1 MLNNLSITKKIL
13 ALVALA
19 LFCSFAIV
27 FYNFTNLKQSMLEDR
42 KQAIRNIVETAVSV
56 AEHYNRE
63 ATSGA
68 LPVEEAKT
76 RARNVIRALRFG
88 KGDYFFV
95 YNTNGITEVHGTR
108 KELEGQMRLEEKDV
122 DGFPFLR
129 HQIAN
134 AQAGGGF
141 TTYRFTKPNGGSE
154 VYAKISYDAPFTP
167 WNWVIASGVYV
178 DDIDNS
184 FADKLYR
191 ALAVVA
197 GVIAVMLIAS
207 TYLGRAI
214 TGPIA
219 VLAAAMRRLADGDHG
234 VTISGA
240 GRRDEIGAMAQAVQ
254 VFKDNGIAME
264 ALRRDNE
271 QAAEQAVAD
280 RRKGMLDLANGFES
294 QIKTIVD
301 SVAQQASQLRSTSG
315 VLTDIARNASDQSE
329 HTLRAASDA
338 GSGVQI
344 VAAAAEQLASSIQAI
359 SAEVS
364 RSTGMSQK
372 AVDETQ
378 RTTGIVAGLT
388 AAAGKIGDVVNL
400 INAIASQTNLLALN
414 ATIEAAR
421 AGEAGKGFAV
431 VAGEVKSLAN
441 QTAKATEEIS
451 AQIGTIQ
458 TATRSVVG
466 AIDDI
471 SGIITGINE
480 TATTIASAVEEQG
493 AATREIARNV
503 QQAAN
508 GAQEVVSRV
517 QGMQKMA
524 GETGSGASQVEEAA
538 SDLLMQSEELTRQ
551 MDRFIGGI
559 RAG

>member
-1 MLNNLSITKKIL
+1 
-13 ALVALA
+13 
-19 LFCSFAIV
+19 
-27 FYNFTNLKQSMLEDR
+27 MLEDR

>member
-27 FYNFTNLKQSMLEDR
+27 FHNFTSLKQSMIEDR
-42 KQAIRNIVETAVSV
+42 KQAIRNIVETAVSI
-56 AEHYNRE
+56 ADYYNRE
-63 ATSGA
+63 AMSGA

-76 RARNVIRALRFG
+76 RAKNVIRALRYG

-95 YNTNGITEVHGTR
+95 YNTNGVTEVHGTR

-141 TTYRFTKPNGGSE
+141 TTYRFTKPNGGSA

-197 GVIAVMLIAS
+197 GVIAVLLIAS
-207 TYLGRAI
+207 TYLGKAI

-219 VLAAAMRRLADGDHG
+219 ALSAAMRRLADGDHG

-264 ALRRDNE
+264 ALRRNTE
-271 QAAEQAVAD
+271 QAAEQAAAD
-280 RRKGMLDLANGFES
+280 RRKGMMDLANGFET

-301 SVAQQASQLRSTSG
+301 SVAEQASQLRSTSG
-315 VLTDIARNASDQSE
+315 VLTDIARNAAEQSD
-329 HTLRAASDA
+329 HTLRAASEA

-364 RSTGMSQK
+364 RSTSMSQK

-378 RTTGIVAGLT
+378 RTAEIVAGLT

-431 VAGEVKSLAN
+431 VAGEVKNLAN

-458 TATRSVVG
+458 SATRSVVT

-471 SGIITGINE
+471 SSTITGINE

>member
-1 MLNNLSITKKIL
+1 
-13 ALVALA
+13 
-19 LFCSFAIV
+19 
-27 FYNFTNLKQSMLEDR
+27 MLEDR

-95 YNTNGITEVHGTR
+95 YNTNGVTEVHGTR

-129 HQIAN
+129 QQIAN

-234 VTISGA
+234 VTIFGA

-271 QAAEQAVAD
+271 QAAEQSVAD
-280 RRKGMLDLANGFES
+280 RRKGMMDLANGFES

-378 RTTGIVAGLT
+378 RTAGIVAGLT